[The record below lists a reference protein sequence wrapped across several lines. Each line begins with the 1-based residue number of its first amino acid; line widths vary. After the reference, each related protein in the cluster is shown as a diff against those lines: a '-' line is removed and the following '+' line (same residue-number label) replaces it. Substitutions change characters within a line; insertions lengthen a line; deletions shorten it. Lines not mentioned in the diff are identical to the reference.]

1 MGTQGS
7 RGHVSGSRAIAHGS
21 YTRLAL
27 TATSIIVTSF
37 SVASLTLL
45 TGCSSFS
52 SSPSSAQT
60 AAVPPPPNTA
70 VAAPADEGGTSVYPY
85 PKQSLIDSF
94 RDGPDSSQPAQY
106 VPRPPSAYTASGAPV
121 AAGAPPPSAVN
132 GASNYPYPQ
141 QSLLD
146 SLRDSP
152 DSSPRVQTAPHPP
165 STYTPSAQP

>member
-7 RGHVSGSRAIAHGS
+7 RGHVSGSRAIACGS
-21 YTRLAL
+21 YARLVF

-37 SVASLTLL
+37 SAASLTLL

-60 AAVPPPPNTA
+60 AAVPPAPKAA
-70 VAAPADEGGTSVYPY
+70 VAAPPDEGGTSVYPY
-85 PKQSLIDSF
+85 PQQSLIG
-94 RDGPDSSQPAQY
+94 GPDSSQPAQY
-106 VPRPPSAYTASGAPV
+106 VPRPPSAYTASDQPYPANQQ
-121 AAGAPPPSAVN
+121 ASGAPPAAN

-141 QSLLD
+141 QSLVDL
-146 SLRDSP
+146 LRDSP